1 MSVAAL
7 SWVLE
12 HSDARLADRL
22 VLLSLA
28 DHAKSDGTCSWP
40 SIDTIARHARI
51 SRRQAQYSL
60 ASLEESGAIVRTGVS
75 RAGTTIWT
83 VAMAIQIAF
92 DPAEDGGADTAR
104 ADSAP
109 VQNPTNGGAEVA
121 PDPSENRPI
130 TPPVAPPQGGAPS
143 GATSLGGKRSRRRR
157 RDDPRATLQTHL
169 GKYDPDAIVDPW
181 TRQVYANLGVE
192 LPDGATHADAERAC
206 AEWTPTEDAA

>member
-60 ASLEESGAIVRTGVS
+60 AALEESGAIVRTGVS

-83 VAMAIQIAF
+83 VAKSRVRT
-92 DPAEDGGADTAR
+92 P
-104 ADSAP
+104 
-109 VQNPTNGGAEVA
+109 
-121 PDPSENRPI
+121 RPI
-130 TPPVAPPQGGAPS
+130 T
-143 GATSLGGKRSRRRR
+143 TR
-157 RDDPRATLQTHL
+157 
-169 GKYDPDAIVDPW
+169 PW
-181 TRQVYANLGVE
+181 TSSAWPAG
-192 LPDGATHADAERAC
+192 
-206 AEWTPTEDAA
+206 